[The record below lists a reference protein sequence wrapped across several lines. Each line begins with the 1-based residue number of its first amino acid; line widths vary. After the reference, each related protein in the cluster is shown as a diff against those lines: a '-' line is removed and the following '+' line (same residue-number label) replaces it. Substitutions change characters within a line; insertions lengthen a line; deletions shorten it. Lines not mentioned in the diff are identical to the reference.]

1 MNELRRRYNGGV
13 KYILS
18 SHGPYHAKY
27 HVCWCTKY
35 RRRILNPGVSEYVR
49 KILPK
54 IVRSMTGV
62 TIEGLGIDDKMKDH
76 LHLVLII
83 PPKFSASDVVARL
96 KGESASM
103 MRNKFTFL
111 EKVYWKE
118 NIVWSPGFF
127 LSTIG
132 VNEKTIKQYVYF
144 QGKQDSGQNQL
155 KLILK

>member
-1 MNELRRRYNGGV
+1 MNELRRRYNDRV

-49 KILPK
+49 KILAK
-54 IVRSMTGV
+54 IVRSMAGV
-62 TIEGLGIDDKMKDH
+62 TIEELGIDEKMKDH
-76 LHLVLII
+76 LHLVIVI
-83 PPKFSASDVVARL
+83 PPKYSCSDVVGRL
-96 KGESASM
+96 KAESASQ
-103 MRNKFTFL
+103 MRKKFQWL

-127 LSTIG
+127 ISTIG
-132 VNEKTIKQYVYF
+132 IDEKTIKEYVRW
-144 QGKQDSGQNQL
+144 QGKQDSGQSQL
-155 KLILK
+155 KLAL

>member
-1 MNELRRRYNGGV
+1 
-13 KYILS
+13 
-18 SHGPYHAKY
+18 
-27 HVCWCTKY
+27 
-35 RRRILNPGVSEYVR
+35 
-49 KILPK
+49 
-54 IVRSMTGV
+54 MTGV
-62 TIEGLGIDDKMKDH
+62 TIEELGIDDKMKDH

>member
-1 MNELRRRYNGGV
+1 V
-13 KYILS
+13 KFVYS
-18 SHGPYHAKY
+18 GHGIYYAQY

-35 RRRILNPGVSEYVR
+35 RRRILNPGVSGYLR

-54 IVRSMTGV
+54 IVRSMAGV
-62 TIEGLGIDDKMKDH
+62 TIEELGIDEKMKDH

-96 KGESASM
+96 KSESSSM
-103 MRNKFTFL
+103 MRKKFTFL

-132 VNEKTIKQYVYF
+132 VNEKMIKQYVRW

-155 KLILK
+155 KLIL